1 MLSDDKVARLLRGPL
16 PKLTPNTLTKPAELL
31 EQIEA
36 CRRTGVAVDDEEHTE
51 GISAVGTGFLDPMG
65 RVIALSIPVPTTRFR
80 KVHEKLATQLLAAR
94 ARVLEALGE
103 PAA

>member
-1 MLSDDKVARLLRGPL
+1 M
-16 PKLTPNTLTKPAELL
+16 
-31 EQIEA
+31 
-36 CRRTGVAVDDEEHTE
+36 
-51 GISAVGTGFLDPMG
+51 GTGFLDPMG
-65 RVIALSIPVPTTRFR
+65 RVIALSIPVPTTRFYR